1 MATATD
7 FLTNIGRKEIFGLI
21 FFLLLTTCLSA
32 EWVFEEAFPPHSSV
46 KGGLIHFKSENR
58 FSNLQATF
66 FHLESSYRAV
76 LSLKGDPLTKKTE
89 TQISVDF
96 GNGNIQKVDARV
108 LKGGYKVAL
117 PKEISQVIA
126 NALAQNTP
134 VTLTFD
140 SYKETL
146 TPSGFKDA
154 WRAFIK

>member
-1 MATATD
+1 MAIATD
-7 FLTNIGRKEIFGLI
+7 FLIQLGRRFLFGLI
-21 FFLLLTTCLSA
+21 FFLVVTTCLSA

-76 LSLKGDPLTKKTE
+76 LSLKGDPLTNKTE

-96 GNGNIQKVDARV
+96 GNGNIQKIDARI
-108 LKGGYKVAL
+108 LKGGYKVAI
-117 PKEISQVIA
+117 PKEISQSIA
-126 NALAQNTP
+126 NALAQNNS

-154 WRAFIK
+154 WRAFTK